1 MKTVHKGGMDQTIT
15 QMPHEMWA
23 ERPPILDQA
32 SNKQKPVQEA
42 DFRILIDEMKVRGF
56 SAKTIRMYLYQ
67 NRRFLEFIRKSPRDV
82 TKRDVESYLIM
93 LYDKRVASATRHL
106 ITAALKFYYE
116 GVLKRRFQLKYPKK
130 ENRLSVVLSKE
141 EILRM
146 IDSLRNPKHKL
157 LLMLMYG
164 SGLRLGEC
172 INIKIEDFDLGRN
185 VLHVVRGKG
194 AKDRMVNLSS
204 SFIELFLRYTGQR
217 MGEHRHGHD
226 GMSALRE
233 KHEGFLFSSA
243 HNPNWHI
250 TSRAAQ
256 NVVKD
261 TLRNCGIRKK
271 AHPHTLRTSY
281 ATHLSENG
289 VDVSFIQKL
298 LGHKDI
304 KTTQVYLRHSAN
316 SIAAIKSPLD

>member
-1 MKTVHKGGMDQTIT
+1 MNQTIT
-15 QMPHEMWA
+15 QMPHEHWT
-23 ERPPILDQA
+23 ERPPAPDQA
-32 SNKQKPVQEA
+32 NDGQKSVQEA
-42 DFRILIDEMKVRGF
+42 DFRILMDEMKVRGF
-56 SAKTIRMYLYQ
+56 SWKTIRMYLYQ

-82 TKRDVESYLIM
+82 TKKDVESYLIM

-106 ITAALKFYYE
+106 ITASLKFYYE
-116 GVLKRRFQLKYPKK
+116 EVLKRRFQLKYPKK
-130 ENRLSVVLSKE
+130 ENKLSVVLSKE

-172 INIKIEDFDLGRN
+172 INVKIEDFDIGRN

-204 SFIELFLRYTGQR
+204 SFIELFLRYIGGKNGGSGFLAGKH
-217 MGEHRHGHD
+217 GEWRG
-226 GMSALRE
+226 SST
-233 KHEGFLFSSA
+233 KQEGFLFTSA

-250 TSRAAQ
+250 TARAAQ

-261 TLRNCGIRKK
+261 TLLNCGIRKK

-316 SIAAIKSPLD
+316 SLAAIKSPLDP